1 VIRRLAALCALLLAL
16 ALAGGAVA
24 VQRALRPA
32 AEGAAA
38 PVLFVVPEGA
48 TLRRVARALE
58 DAGLVRRAAAFEGL
72 ARWQG
77 TGHALRS
84 GEYELRASDRPAEI
98 LDAIVGGRVKMWEVA
113 IPEGLTAVEIAA
125 RVEEAGLAGRDA
137 FLAVVGDPASPAR
150 YRVEGPG
157 LEGYLFPETYQ
168 LAKGLPAE
176 EVVAALVAQF
186 YAVWS
191 ECEPALR
198 ARGLGMRQAVTLA
211 SLVEKETGAPHERPL
226 IAGVFLN
233 RLRLGMR
240 LETDPSV
247 IYGIAG
253 FDGNLTR
260 AQLEDE
266 SNPYNTYRIAALP
279 PGPIANPGAEAL
291 RAVARPAET
300 DSLYFVSRNDGTHA
314 FSRSY
319 AEHVG
324 NVRRYQLRGEVGDG
338 QQRTP

>member
-1 VIRRLAALCALLLAL
+1 MIRRLAALAAVVAVAAAAGAAL
-16 ALAGGAVA
+16 AVRAG
-24 VQRALRPA
+24 LRPA
-32 AEGAAA
+32 AEAAE

-48 TLRRVARALE
+48 TLRRVARSLE
-58 DAGLVRRAAAFEGL
+58 GAGLVRSAVVFEGL

-77 TGHALRS
+77 AGSALRS
-84 GEYELRASDRPAEI
+84 GEYELRASDPPASI
-98 LDAIVGGRVKMWEVA
+98 LDALREGRVKMWEVS

-125 RVEEAGLAGRDA
+125 RVEAAGLAGGDA
-137 FLAVVGDPASPAR
+137 FLAVVNDPASPRR
-150 YRVEGPG
+150 YGVEGPG
-157 LEGYLFPETYQ
+157 LEGYLFPETYH
-168 LAKGLPAE
+168 LARGLPAD
-176 EVVAALVAQF
+176 EVVGAMLAQF
-186 YAVWS
+186 HAVFA
-191 ECEPALR
+191 ECEAAIR
-198 ARGLGMRQAVTLA
+198 ARGLSMREAVTLA
-211 SLVEKETGAPHERPL
+211 SLVEKETGATHERPL
-226 IAGVFLN
+226 IAGVFMN

-260 AQLEDE
+260 AHLEDE
-266 SNPYNTYRIAALP
+266 SNPYNTYRIPALP

-291 RAVARPAET
+291 RAVAQPAAT

-324 NVRRYQLRGEVGDG
+324 NVRRYQLRGEIGDG
-338 QQRTP
+338 QRTR

>member
-1 VIRRLAALCALLLAL
+1 
-16 ALAGGAVA
+16 
-24 VQRALRPA
+24 
-32 AEGAAA
+32 
-38 PVLFVVPEGA
+38 
-48 TLRRVARALE
+48 
-58 DAGLVRRAAAFEGL
+58 
-72 ARWQG
+72 
-77 TGHALRS
+77 
-84 GEYELRASDRPAEI
+84 
-98 LDAIVGGRVKMWEVA
+98 M
-113 IPEGLTAVEIAA
+113 
-125 RVEEAGLAGRDA
+125 
-137 FLAVVGDPASPAR
+137 GDPASPAR
-150 YRVEGPG
+150 YGVEGPG

-168 LAKGLPAE
+168 LAKGLAAE
-176 EVVAALVAQF
+176 EVVGALVAQF
-186 YAVWS
+186 RARLDRLRGG
-191 ECEPALR
+191 LR
-198 ARGLGMRQAVTLA
+198 ARGLWMRQAVTLA

-260 AQLEDE
+260 AHLEDE

-291 RAVARPAET
+291 RAVAQPAAT

-314 FSRSY
+314 FSKSY

-338 QQRTP
+338 GSAPPDPKATSPSTCPRSSSARCARRSAPSRRRSACSRACAASTRRSWSRCTARAAAASC